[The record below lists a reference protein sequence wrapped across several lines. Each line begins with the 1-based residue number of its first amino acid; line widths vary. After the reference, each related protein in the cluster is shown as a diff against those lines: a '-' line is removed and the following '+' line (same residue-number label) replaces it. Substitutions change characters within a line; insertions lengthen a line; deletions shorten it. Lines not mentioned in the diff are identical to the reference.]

1 GAGPVQSPGPTPIP
15 NKHDSPG
22 CMTRQVSKGPHVTVR
37 TQHWNP
43 PAGGG
48 GVVVVVG
55 GGGQPFSTGFVAE
68 KKKGP
73 TFVISLSGPYC
84 TQERWPAPGGS
95 PSLGVMKAWVP

>member
-1 GAGPVQSPGPTPIP
+1 CSHGAGPVQSPGPTPIP

-43 PAGGG
+43 PAVEVVVVVV
-48 GVVVVVG
+48 VVVVVG

-73 TFVISLSGPYC
+73 TFVISLSGQYC
-84 TQERWPAPGGS
+84 TREGAPDSG
-95 PSLGVMKAWVP
+95 A